1 MADASKWRILRP
13 AQSHTA
19 GQTGG
24 RAQQWLP
31 HPSWLALN
39 RAHAV
44 GVGWGCTIP
53 SGASR
58 ELGHRPRAQPA
69 PICCQESKG
78 AAFVPRVGCSN
89 RPGGRRRPDSSD
101 RRIDRDQSTKASKRV
116 GPAAGFLLASARD
129 LRFSPRAIQQ
139 GNVGLL
145 GTRNGITRSLGRRV
159 KTPDSSRSY
168 ADPVLNSIKRCVLS
182 IRLRARDSPLTRSTL
197 NVES

>member
-1 MADASKWRILRP
+1 MPRSGAYCAQLRATQQAKP
-13 AQSHTA
+13 AA
-19 GQTGG
+19 G
-24 RAQQWLP
+24 RSSVCP
-31 HPSWLALN
+31 HPCLLALN

-44 GVGWGCTIP
+44 GVDWGCTIP

-89 RPGGRRRPDSSD
+89 RPGGRRDG
-101 RRIDRDQSTKASKRV
+101 RIRAIEESIATKAQASKRV
-116 GPAAGFLLASARD
+116 GPAAGFLLVSARD

-168 ADPVLNSIKRCVLS
+168 ADPVLKIQ
-182 IRLRARDSPLTRSTL
+182 
-197 NVES
+197 